1 MRLRCGRGCLSRRK
15 ISFSSLFQLTDAE
28 FGSVVS
34 AVYGSAD
41 APGRIVASGVAAE
54 RLDLQAVPVAPLISF
69 IRDSY
74 EAWLSGSSDEHSQ
87 AAAGGGRASLDGR
100 LKPELVLVR
109 GKVCCALSRLR
120 LQNRPENCASP
131 QDLLSLLQA
140 ADFAGS
146 GRLEWTSVARVLV
159 EDVHLAIDGG
169 GDARPDL
176 SEGDHAMIARQV
188 ARAEAQQ
195 REAASALAPA
205 QRDEAS
211 LNLARDEELALLR
224 VYREGH
230 KSDVI
235 RRRLQDAITAS
246 VALYPRFGQAAFF
259 EFTLRNPF
267 TYEERFVVRIDDPT
281 CPAHSA
287 APPELRVITD
297 MAEARVLRST
307 LPRACADAGL
317 AVVSGASVDPGFS
330 GARAGAVAELLDT
343 PQFRAHGEL
352 LLQPGEH
359 ITLPLVFLSMQ
370 VSDATIGARF
380 TSACALRSPMSL

>member
-1 MRLRCGRGCLSRRK
+1 M
-15 ISFSSLFQLTDAE
+15 
-28 FGSVVS
+28 S
-34 AVYGSAD
+34 AVYGSPD

-54 RLDLQAVPVAPLISF
+54 RLDLQAVPAAPLISF

-74 EAWLSGSSDEHSQ
+74 EAWLSGSGDEHSE
-87 AAAGGGRASLDGR
+87 AAAGGGHASLADVR

-120 LQNRPENCASP
+120 LQDRPENRASP

-146 GRLEWTSVARVLV
+146 GRLEWASVARVLT
-159 EDVHLAIDGG
+159 EDVRLAIDGG
-169 GDARPDL
+169 GNARPDL
-176 SEGDHAMIARQV
+176 SEGDHAMIARQI

-235 RRRLQDAITAS
+235 RRRLQDAVTAS

-267 TYEERFVVRIDDPT
+267 TYEERFVVRIDDPI
-281 CPAHSA
+281 CPPAAHSA
-287 APPELRVITD
+287 APPELRVIAD
-297 MAEARVLRST
+297 MAEARLLRST
-307 LPRACADAGL
+307 LPRACADAGFAIASGTSA
-317 AVVSGASVDPGFS
+317 AVV
-330 GARAGAVAELLDT
+330 ELLDT

-370 VSDATIGARF
+370 VSDATIGVA
-380 TSACALRSPMSL
+380 ACL